1 MMNNM
6 HFEVNSDYKLALP
19 GYCEF
24 CISVTGS

>member
-1 MMNNM
+1 MNNM
-6 HFEVNSDYKLALP
+6 HFEVTSDYNLALP